1 MNNACDF
8 KLAQNIGASCD
19 NPIVQGLKNK
29 GYLINYDDIDFD
41 SVQKDE
47 SNSSIIKALT
57 LLAGKKAYSAYVPG
71 KTPFTGTKSELV
83 TGTYTN
89 KFKKTASIV
98 VLDSGPDVTKNVIN
112 NLANGKF
119 VFIMENKYQ
128 GEENKNTFE
137 IYGLEQGLT
146 ASEMSNDKY
155 SEDTDGGWAVTLVEE
170 NAPSAGI
177 FMFNTDIKT
186 TRKALESLLTGTVV
200 KGDKQNEG
208 EQK

>member
-1 MNNACDF
+1 MSDACDY

-41 SVQKDE
+41 SIQRDE
-47 SNSSIIKALT
+47 TNSFIVKTLT
-57 LLAGKKAYSAYVPG
+57 LLSGKKAYSAYVPG
-71 KTPFTGTKSELV
+71 KTPFTGTKSEMA
-83 TGTYTN
+83 TGTYSN
-89 KFKKTASIV
+89 KFNKTASIV
-98 VLDSGPDVTKNVIN
+98 VLNSGPDVAKNVISN
-112 NLANGKF
+112 FANGKY

-128 GEENKNTFE
+128 GDEQKNTFE

-146 ASEMSNDKY
+146 ASEISNDKY

-186 TRKALESLLTGTVV
+186 TRKALESLLTGTAV
-200 KGDKQNEG
+200 
-208 EQK
+208 

>member
-1 MNNACDF
+1 MSDACDY

-19 NPIVQGLKNK
+19 NPIVNGLKNK

-41 SVQKDE
+41 SIQRDE
-47 SNSSIIKALT
+47 TNSFIVKTLT
-57 LLAGKKAYSAYVPG
+57 LLSGKKAYSAYVPG
-71 KTPFTGTKSELV
+71 KTPFTGTKSEMA
-83 TGTYTN
+83 TGTYSN
-89 KFKKTASIV
+89 KFNKTASIV
-98 VLDSGPDVTKNVIN
+98 VLNSGPDVAKNVIS
-112 NLANGKF
+112 NLANGKY

-128 GEENKNTFE
+128 GDEQKNTFE

-146 ASEMSNDKY
+146 ASEISNDKY

-186 TRKALESLLTGTVV
+186 TRKALESLLTGTSV
-200 KGDKQNEG
+200 
-208 EQK
+208 

>member
-1 MNNACDF
+1 MSDACDY

-41 SVQKDE
+41 SIQRDE
-47 SNSSIIKALT
+47 TNSFIVKTLT
-57 LLAGKKAYSAYVPG
+57 LLSEKKAYSAYVPG
-71 KTPFTGTKSELV
+71 KTPFTGTKSEMA
-83 TGTYTN
+83 TGTYSN
-89 KFKKTASIV
+89 KFNKTASIV
-98 VLDSGPDVTKNVIN
+98 VLNSGPDVAKNVIS
-112 NLANGKF
+112 NLANGKY

-128 GEENKNTFE
+128 GDEQKNTFE

-146 ASEMSNDKY
+146 ASEISNDKY

-186 TRKALESLLTGTVV
+186 TRKALESLLTGTSV
-200 KGDKQNEG
+200 
-208 EQK
+208 

>member
-1 MNNACDF
+1 MSDACDY

-41 SVQKDE
+41 SIQRDE
-47 SNSSIIKALT
+47 TNSFIVKTLT
-57 LLAGKKAYSAYVPG
+57 LLSGKKAYSAYVPG
-71 KTPFTGTKSELV
+71 KTPFTGTKSEMA
-83 TGTYTN
+83 TGTYSN
-89 KFKKTASIV
+89 KFNKTASIV
-98 VLDSGPDVTKNVIN
+98 VLNSGPDVAKNVIS
-112 NLANGKF
+112 NLANGKY

-128 GEENKNTFE
+128 GDEQKNTFE

-146 ASEMSNDKY
+146 ASEISNDKY

-186 TRKALESLLTGTVV
+186 TRKALESLLTGTSV
-200 KGDKQNEG
+200 
-208 EQK
+208 

>member
-1 MNNACDF
+1 MSDACDY

-41 SVQKDE
+41 SIQRDE
-47 SNSSIIKALT
+47 TNSFIVKTLT
-57 LLAGKKAYSAYVPG
+57 LLSGKKAYSAYVPG
-71 KTPFTGTKSELV
+71 KTPFTGTKSEMA
-83 TGTYTN
+83 TGTYSN
-89 KFKKTASIV
+89 KFNKTASIV
-98 VLDSGPDVTKNVIN
+98 VLNSGPDVAKNVIS
-112 NLANGKF
+112 NLANGKY

-128 GEENKNTFE
+128 GDEQKNTFE

-146 ASEMSNDKY
+146 ASEISNDKY

-186 TRKALESLLTGTVV
+186 TRKALESLLTGTAV
-200 KGDKQNEG
+200 
-208 EQK
+208 

>member
-1 MNNACDF
+1 MSDACDY

-19 NPIVQGLKNK
+19 NPIVKGLKNK

-41 SVQKDE
+41 SIQRDE
-47 SNSSIIKALT
+47 TNSFIVKTLT
-57 LLAGKKAYSAYVPG
+57 LLSGKKAYSAYVPG
-71 KTPFTGTKSELV
+71 KTPFTGTKSEMA
-83 TGTYTN
+83 TGTYSN
-89 KFKKTASIV
+89 KFNKTASIV
-98 VLDSGPDVTKNVIN
+98 VLNSGPDVAKSVISN
-112 NLANGKF
+112 FANGKY

-128 GEENKNTFE
+128 GDEQKNTFE

-146 ASEMSNDKY
+146 ASEISNDKY

-186 TRKALESLLTGTVV
+186 TRKALESLLTGTSV
-200 KGDKQNEG
+200 
-208 EQK
+208 

>member
-1 MNNACDF
+1 MSEACDY

-19 NPIVQGLKNK
+19 NPQVQGLKNK

-41 SVQKDE
+41 SIQRDE
-47 SNSSIIKALT
+47 TNSLIVKSLT
-57 LLAGKKAYSAYVPG
+57 LLQGKKAYSAYVPG
-71 KTPFTGTKSELV
+71 KTPFTGTKAELV
-83 TGTYTN
+83 TGTYSN
-89 KFKKTASIV
+89 KFNKTASIV
-98 VLDSGPDVTKNVIN
+98 VLDSGPDVAKNIIN

-128 GEENKNTFE
+128 GDDKNNTFE

-146 ASEMSNDKY
+146 ASEITNEKY

-177 FMFNTDIKT
+177 FMFNQDIKT
-186 TRKALESLLTGTVV
+186 TRAALDSLLTGT
-200 KGDKQNEG
+200 E
-208 EQK
+208 